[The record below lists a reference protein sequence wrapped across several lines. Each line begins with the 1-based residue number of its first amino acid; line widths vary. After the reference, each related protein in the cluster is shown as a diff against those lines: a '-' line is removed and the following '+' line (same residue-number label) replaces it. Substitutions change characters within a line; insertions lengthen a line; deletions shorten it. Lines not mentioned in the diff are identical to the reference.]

1 MSGVVKKIN
10 TSLGSST
17 GGEEDDS
24 TYDDGSGD
32 NVYMTILALGDY
44 RVKGKVSESNV
55 WSLNEGDPVI
65 VRSRVD
71 ENQTWKGSISEV
83 KTDQN
88 ADSETSE
95 SSDSDYDYGDNSGE
109 SASKYNFYV
118 KLDDDTG
125 LMMGQHV
132 LIEVDNGQDEE
143 KEGIWLNSAYLHI
156 DGEDFYVWAAN
167 SRDRLNL
174 RKVTVGEYDEALDEY
189 EIVKGLSIKD
199 YIASDSEDL
208 HENMRTTRNISEAE
222 STEYYDEEEN
232 DDEIMYDDENQE
244 FNDDMSD
251 DGLFEDVDSVN
262 DGVNNEDGS
271 GLGPDQL
278 DEGNGSKSTEDE
290 NVTVN

>member
-10 TSLGSST
+10 SSLGSSS
-17 GGEEDDS
+17 GEAEDDS
-24 TYDDGSGD
+24 TYDDSSGD

-71 ENQTWKGSISEV
+71 ENKTWKGTISEV

-88 ADSETSE
+88 AESDNTE
-95 SSDSDYDYGDNSGE
+95 SSDTDYEYGDASGE

-118 KLDDDTG
+118 KLDDDSD

-156 DGEDFYVWAAN
+156 EGEDFYVWAAN
-167 SRDRLNL
+167 NRDRLTL

-189 EIVKGLSIKD
+189 EILKGLSIKD
-199 YIASDSEDL
+199 FIASDSEDL
-208 HENMRTTRNISEAE
+208 RENMRTTKNISESN

-232 DDEIMYDDENQE
+232 DDEVIYDDENQE
-244 FNDDMSD
+244 FNDTSD
-251 DGLFEDVDSVN
+251 DELFEDIDSFDN
-262 DGVNNEDGS
+262 GVGTDDGS

-278 DEGNGSKSTEDE
+278 DDGNGSKKNEDE
-290 NVTVN
+290 EVTVN